1 MSVIPANH
9 TQLIPTEA
17 ELKSY
22 QIIAKVAS
30 ANPHWRKLGGNG
42 GEETVVA
49 TILSV
54 MLLARELGISPIQSI
69 SGGINNILGKFE
81 ISARIM
87 NQLIRKHGHKLN
99 VKMHTHEVC
108 VIWGKRRDTGE
119 EMEVRY
125 HIEEAAR
132 AGLIKDG
139 GGWRKCPEDMLFARA
154 ISRLARRLFPD
165 CIGGCYVEGELQET
179 MLKQPIDSVDVP
191 RLEEVNVEIK
201 ETSTEMLLDI
211 PNDISNETVEKF
223 IHESSM
229 TSGKTRDYVIK
240 SANHRPQAFIDAL
253 RAWED
258 KNKNNE
264 NYLSEEQKIEILA

>member
-1 MSVIPANH
+1 MSITLSNSI
-9 TQLIPTEA
+9 IPTEA

-30 ANPHWRKLGGNG
+30 SNPSWKKLGGG
-42 GEETVVA
+42 GSEEQVIA

-54 MLLARELGISPIQSI
+54 MLLARELGVSPMQAI

-87 NQLIRKHGHKLN
+87 NQLIRKHGHKLT
-99 VKMHTHEVC
+99 VKTHTHEVC
-108 VIWGKRRDTGE
+108 VIWGKRKDTGE

-179 MLKQPIDSVDVP
+179 IMKQSVDGVDVP
-191 RLEEVNVEIK
+191 KLEEVNIEVKESSSELIFEIP
-201 ETSTEMLLDI
+201 E
-211 PNDISNETVEKF
+211 DISKESVERF
-223 IHESSM
+223 LTDSAS
-229 TSGKTRDYVIK
+229 TSGKTKEDLMRR
-240 SANHRPQAFIDAL
+240 ANQRPQAFIDAL

-258 KNKNNE
+258 KNRTNE
-264 NYLSEEQKIEILA
+264 SCEELVDIEISA